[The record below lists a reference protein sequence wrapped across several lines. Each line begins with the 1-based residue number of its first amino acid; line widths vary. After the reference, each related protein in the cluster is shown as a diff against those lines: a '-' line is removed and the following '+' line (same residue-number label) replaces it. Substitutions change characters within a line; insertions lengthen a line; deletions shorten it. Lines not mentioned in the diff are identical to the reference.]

1 MKTASLVLLTVCMLV
16 SALAQGQI
24 SILSTDFQSGIPAN
38 YSIVNN
44 DGFQPNAQVADF
56 SDAWNH
62 VQDPEDALN
71 FVAGSTSYFTPTGLA
86 SRWLIT
92 PQLELGTFG
101 NSISWNAK
109 SHDASFPDDYLVL
122 VSITDTELESFTDTI
137 GYIQEEYAE
146 WTTRTVNL
154 STKGYDGLSIY
165 IAFVNVTNDGFK
177 LYLDD
182 IEAWK
187 EDPLSINEQV
197 NVQVNAFPN
206 PFTNK
211 VTVSCDCVVKK
222 MYLVNFS
229 GQEIQQVDSSTLL
242 TEELSSGV
250 YFLRIDTDKGVYTQK
265 IIKN

>member
-1 MKTASLVLLTVCMLV
+1 MKTASFVLLTVCMLV
-16 SALAQGQI
+16 TALAQSQT
-24 SILSTDFQSGIPAN
+24 SILSTDFQSGIPVN

-62 VQDPEDALN
+62 VEDPEDALN
-71 FVAGSTSYFTPTGLA
+71 FVAGSTSYFTAPGLA

-92 PQLELGTFG
+92 PQLELGMYG
-101 NSISWNAK
+101 NLISWSAK

-122 VSITDTELESFTDTI
+122 VSVTDTEIASFTDTI

-154 STKGYDGLSIY
+154 STEGYDGLSIY

-187 EDPLSINEQV
+187 EDPLNLDEQV
-197 NVQVNAFPN
+197 HVQLNAFPN
-206 PFTNK
+206 PFTNQ
-211 VTVSCDCVVKK
+211 VTVSCDCVVKT
-222 MYLVNFS
+222 MHLVNIS
-229 GQEIQQVDSSTLL
+229 GQEIQEVAGSTLH
-242 TEELSSGV
+242 TEDLSLGV
-250 YFLRIDTDKGVYTQK
+250 YFLNIDTDKGVYTRK